1 MAVRSPGQ
9 SSEHESSVSGPLP
22 RPGLYPRQ
30 TLHQP
35 LSYQAPAKTP
45 PRLASTTRSA
55 LAPSPHSQANSSR
68 SGTTDGSVTSAIHFM
83 SDPNMPQSNAPS
95 VWEGDGDASTT
106 FEMETEVAEL
116 NDMVDEDVGIMMNS
130 PTTALIAY
138 CYCFYGQVAT
148 ALQGV
153 QVAHTKTITT
163 YKRLL
168 EQAQSNSASQLH
180 ALQAE
185 LRLLRATLDSE
196 RALQHK
202 NELARDRDRLQ
213 LAYQTV
219 GAPHTCTTCR

>member
-1 MAVRSPGQ
+1 
-9 SSEHESSVSGPLP
+9 
-22 RPGLYPRQ
+22 
-30 TLHQP
+30 
-35 LSYQAPAKTP
+35 
-45 PRLASTTRSA
+45 
-55 LAPSPHSQANSSR
+55 
-68 SGTTDGSVTSAIHFM
+68 M

-95 VWEGDGDASTT
+95 VWEGDGGDASTS

-116 NDMVDEDVGIMMNS
+116 NDMVDEDVGVMING
-130 PTTALIAY
+130 PTIVLIAY
-138 CYCFYGQVAT
+138 CHFIFYGQVAT

-196 RALQHK
+196 RAQQHK

-219 GAPHTCTTCR
+219 CAPHTCTTRR